1 MPLMQ
6 IKSLYLIYLKQHLKA
21 RMIMYANRINSL
33 PPYLFAAIDKA
44 TAESIGKGVDVI
56 NLSIGDPDMP
66 TPPHIVEAMKKSVS
80 NPERH
85 RYPSYEG
92 MLAFRSA
99 AANWYK
105 KTMNVDLDPEDEV
118 LTLIGS
124 KEGIA
129 HIPLAFLNPGDISL
143 VPDPAYPVYNIGS
156 ILADGKPY
164 KMPLLS
170 ENDFLVNLD
179 AIPADIAKKAKLMF
193 LNYPNNP
200 TSTTATLKF
209 FEEVVDFANE
219 NDTLVIHD
227 NPYSEMAYDGYKAP
241 SFLGVSG
248 AKDVGIEMHSL
259 SKTYNMTG
267 WRIGFAVGNRD
278 ILAGLGK
285 VKTNVDSGAFEAVQ
299 EASIAALS
307 GRQDCVRKMNRIY
320 KERRNALLIGLNEL
334 GLEVK
339 PPRATFYVWARV
351 KGKSFDFTKM
361 LLEKAGIV
369 ATPGI
374 GFGEYGEG
382 YIRFALTQSVDR
394 INEAVERMRKLDICI
409 AQIRKV
415 YL

>member
-1 MPLMQ
+1 
-6 IKSLYLIYLKQHLKA
+6 
-21 RMIMYANRINSL
+21 MIMYADRVNSL

-44 TAESIGKGVDVI
+44 KAEITKKGIDVI

-66 TPPHIVEAMKKSVS
+66 TPSHIINAMKKSVC

-92 MLAFRSA
+92 MLSFRKA
-99 AANWYK
+99 AAGWYK

-129 HIPLAFLNPGDISL
+129 HIPLAFLNPGDVSL

-164 KMPLLS
+164 KMPLLA
-170 ENDFLVNLD
+170 ENDFLPDLE
-179 AIPADIAKKAKLMF
+179 AIPAAVAKKTKLMF

-200 TSTTATLKF
+200 TSATASMKF
-209 FEEVVDFANE
+209 FDEVVDFANE
-219 NDTLVIHD
+219 NDILVIHD
-227 NPYSEMAYDGYKAP
+227 NPYSEMIYDSYKAP
-241 SFLGVSG
+241 SFLSAGG

-267 WRIGFAVGNRD
+267 WRIGFAVGNKD
-278 ILAGLGK
+278 IVAGLGK
-285 VKTNVDSGAFEAVQ
+285 VKTNVDSGAFEAIQ
-299 EASIAALS
+299 EAAIVALS
-307 GRQDCVRKMNRIY
+307 GSQDCVREMNRVY
-320 KERRNALLIGLNEL
+320 RERRDALLVGLSEL

-339 PPRATFYVWARV
+339 PPKATFYVWARV
-351 KGKSFDFTKM
+351 NRKSTDFAKL
-361 LLEKAGIV
+361 LLEKAGIIV
-369 ATPGI
+369 TPGI

-382 YIRFALTQSVDR
+382 YIRFALTQSVER
-394 INEAVERMRKLDICI
+394 INEAVERMRKLYI
-409 AQIRKV
+409 
-415 YL
+415 

>member
-1 MPLMQ
+1 MFA
-6 IKSLYLIYLKQHLKA
+6 S
-21 RMIMYANRINSL
+21 RINSL

-44 TAESIGKGVDVI
+44 KGEAIKKGTDVI

-66 TPPHIVEAMKKSVS
+66 TPSHIVEAMKDSVS
-80 NPERH
+80 KPERH

-92 MLAFRSA
+92 MMIFREA
-99 AANWYK
+99 AAKWYK
-105 KTMNVDLDPEDEV
+105 KTMNVDLNPENEV

-164 KMPLLS
+164 KMPLLE
-170 ENDFLVNLD
+170 ENDFLPDLD
-179 AIPADIAKKAKLMF
+179 AIPSGIAKKARLMF

-200 TSTTATLKF
+200 TSATATAKF

-219 NDTLVIHD
+219 NEIIVVHD
-227 NPYSEMAYDGYKAP
+227 NPYSEMRYDGYRAP
-241 SFLGVSG
+241 SFLDTSG
-248 AKDVGIEMHSL
+248 AKDVGIEIHSL

-267 WRIGFAVGNRD
+267 WRIGFAVGNSE

-285 VKTNVDSGAFEAVQ
+285 VKTNVDSGAFEAIQ
-299 EASIAALS
+299 EAGITALL
-307 GRQDCVRKMNRIY
+307 GPQDCISEMNRIY
-320 KERRNALLIGLNEL
+320 KERRDALLIGLNEL
-334 GLEVK
+334 GLAVR
-339 PPRATFYVWARV
+339 PPKATFYVWARV
-351 KGKSFDFTKM
+351 KGKSLDFTKL

-369 ATPGI
+369 ATPGV

-382 YIRFALTQSVDR
+382 YVRFALTQSVGR
-394 INEAVERMRKLDICI
+394 INEAVERIRKLDI
-409 AQIRKV
+409 
-415 YL
+415 